1 MSSPSCPGR
10 LPGEPQPTAP
20 QASSQPSYLP
30 FLCHSGAGPSQP
42 CDVNHPKH
50 GHCATLPPHPDTDV
64 TFKVNLT
71 HRGVS
76 KITHVLI
83 QMAQK
88 TCRLTPDT
96 CPTPSHSRAARG
108 SRHLHSSLSHSELR
122 AESAPLIFSLP
133 PKDALT
139 SLTPHRELEPP
150 RYSRGSWLVLSKEK
164 QRS

>member
-1 MSSPSCPGR
+1 MRSPSCPGR

-30 FLCHSGAGPSQP
+30 FLCHSAAGPSQP

-50 GHCATLPPHPDTDV
+50 GHCATLPPHPHTDV

-76 KITHVLI
+76 KSTHVLI
-83 QMAQK
+83 HRWHRK
-88 TCRLTPDT
+88 LTDLPLTPVPLQVT
-96 CPTPSHSRAARG
+96 AELPEAPATSTPHC
-108 SRHLHSSLSHSELR
+108 HIQELR

-133 PKDALT
+133 PKDALIP
-139 SLTPHRELEPP
+139 LTAPP
-150 RYSRGSWLVLSKEK
+150 PP
-164 QRS
+164 